1 MVVAH
6 VLSSLAI
13 GGGERV
19 ALELAGGQTSARHR
33 VIVVSLA
40 PEPDGPLGAA
50 FDERG
55 VPVRRVAKRPGLDPT
70 LALRLAALFRREKV
84 RVVHTHNRLPL
95 VYGAAAGRLAGAV
108 VIHTRH
114 GPGRGN
120 AGQRMLWR
128 GAGRL
133 LHAYVAVSPELLD
146 LAKSLHA
153 CAPAKLR
160 VIENGIDVDRF
171 DMSPQARRSAREA
184 LGIPQDA
191 FVIGAVGRLSPEK
204 EFPWLVRTAAS
215 MLGPGVRLLIVG
227 GGAQEAA
234 VRAEVTKHQ
243 VEPFVLLPGARN
255 DVPRYIAALD
265 LFVLSSSMEG
275 LPLAVLEAMAAGL
288 PVVATAVGG
297 LPNLI
302 DDGKTGFLVPS
313 GDETMMRDR
322 LRALQADPALARAVG
337 ERGRTLARE
346 RYSRDQMVR
355 RYLSLYAEMGA
366 KAGGGADTQ

>member
-19 ALELAGGQTSARHR
+19 ALELAGGQTDASHR

-40 PEPDGPLGAA
+40 PDGPDGPLGEA
-50 FDERG
+50 FDARG

-70 LALRLAALFRREKV
+70 LALRLAALFRREGV

-95 VYGAAAGRLAGAV
+95 VYGAAAGRMAGAV

-114 GPGRGN
+114 GPGRGTT
-120 AGQRMLWR
+120 GQRVLWR

-146 LAKSLHA
+146 LAKALRA
-153 CAPAKLR
+153 CNPAKLR

-171 DMSPQARRSAREA
+171 DTSPDARRAAREA
-184 LGIPQDA
+184 LGLPQDA

-204 EFPWLVRTAAS
+204 EFPWLVRTSAPL
-215 MLGPGVRLLIVG
+215 LGPDVRLVIVG

-234 VRAEVTKHQ
+234 VRAQVSQHQ

-255 DVPRYIAALD
+255 DVPRYVAAMD
-265 LFVLSSSMEG
+265 VFALSSSMEG

-302 DDGKTGFLVPS
+302 DDGQTGFLVPP
-313 GDETMMRDR
+313 GDENAMRDR
-322 LRALQADPALARAVG
+322 LRALRADPALARAVG
-337 ERGRTLARE
+337 QRGRALARA
-346 RYSRDQMVR
+346 RYSRDQMVH
-355 RYLSLYAEMGA
+355 RYLTLYAEMGA
-366 KAGGGADTQ
+366 GAVT

>member
-19 ALELAGGQTSARHR
+19 ALELAGGQTDARHR

-40 PEPDGPLGAA
+40 PDGPDGPLGEA
-50 FDERG
+50 FGERG
-55 VPVRRVAKRPGLDPT
+55 VPVRRVVKRPGLDPT
-70 LALRLAALFRREKV
+70 LALRMAALFRREGV

-95 VYGAAAGRLAGAV
+95 VYGAAAGRMAGAV

-133 LHAYVAVSPELLD
+133 LHAYVAVSPELLE
-146 LAKSLHA
+146 LAKSLRA

-171 DMSPQARRSAREA
+171 NTSPEARRAARES
-184 LGIPQDA
+184 LGLPQDA

-204 EFPWLVRTAAS
+204 EFPFLVRTAAPL
-215 MLGPGVRLLIVG
+215 LGPDVRLVIVG

-234 VRAEVTKHQ
+234 VRAEVSKHQ

-255 DVPRYIAALD
+255 DVPRYVAAMD
-265 LFVLSSSMEG
+265 VFVLSSSMEG

-313 GDETMMRDR
+313 GDEHPMRDR
-322 LRALQADPALARAVG
+322 LRALRADPALARAVG
-337 ERGRTLARE
+337 ERGRTLARA
-346 RYSRDQMVR
+346 RYSRDQMVS
-355 RYLSLYAEMGA
+355 RYLTLYAEMGA
-366 KAGGGADTQ
+366 VT

>member
-19 ALELAGGQTSARHR
+19 ALELAGGQTDARHR
-33 VIVVSLA
+33 VMVVSLA
-40 PEPDGPLGAA
+40 PGPDGPLAEA
-50 FDERG
+50 FDARG
-55 VPVRRVAKRPGLDPT
+55 VPVHRVAKRSGLDPT
-70 LALRLAALFRREKV
+70 LALRLAALFRREGV
-84 RVVHTHNRLPL
+84 HVVHTHNRLPL

-108 VIHTRH
+108 VVHTRH
-114 GPGRGN
+114 GPGRGTR
-120 AGQRMLWR
+120 GQRVLWR

-146 LAKSLHA
+146 LARALRA
-153 CAPAKLR
+153 CDPAKLS

-171 DMSPQARRSAREA
+171 ATTPDVRRASRES

-204 EFPWLVRTAAS
+204 EFPWLVRAAAP
-215 MLGPGVRLLIVG
+215 MLGAGVRLIIVG

-234 VRAEVTKHQ
+234 IRSEVSAQ
-243 VEPFVLLPGARN
+243 RVEPYVLLPGARN
-255 DVPRYIAALD
+255 DVPRYTAAMD
-265 LFVLSSSMEG
+265 VFVLSSSMEG

-302 DDGKTGFLVPS
+302 EDGKNGFLVPP
-313 GDETMMRDR
+313 GNDNAMRDR
-322 LRALQADPALARAVG
+322 LLALRDDLATARAVG
-337 ERGRTLARE
+337 ERGRALARE
-346 RYSRDQMVR
+346 RYSREQMVR
-355 RYLSLYAEMGA
+355 RYLTLYSRL
-366 KAGGGADTQ
+366 GADTNANT

>member
-19 ALELAGGQTSARHR
+19 ALELAGGQTEARHR
-33 VIVVSLA
+33 VMVVSLA
-40 PEPDGPLGAA
+40 PGPDGPLGEAFAA
-50 FDERG
+50 RG
-55 VPVRRVAKRPGLDPT
+55 VPVHRVAKRDGLDPT
-70 LALRLAALFRREKV
+70 LVVRLAALFRREGV

-108 VIHTRH
+108 VVHTRH
-114 GPGRGN
+114 GPGRGTR
-120 AGQRMLWR
+120 GQRLLWR
-128 GAGRL
+128 VAGRL
-133 LHAYVAVSPELLD
+133 LHVYVAVSPELLD
-146 LAKSLHA
+146 LARALRA
-153 CAPAKLR
+153 CDPAKLR
-160 VIENGIDVDRF
+160 VIENGIDVERF
-171 DMSPQARRSAREA
+171 ATAPDVRRASREA

-204 EFPWLVRTAAS
+204 EFPWLVRTAAP
-215 MLGPGVRLLIVG
+215 MLGPDVRLIIVG

-234 VRAEVTKHQ
+234 IRAEVSARK

-255 DVPRYIAALD
+255 DVPRYTAAMD
-265 LFVLSSSMEG
+265 VFVLSSSMEG

-313 GDETMMRDR
+313 GDDNAMRDR
-322 LRALQADPALARAVG
+322 LRALRADLGAARAVG
-337 ERGRTLARE
+337 ERGRALARE
-346 RYSRDQMVR
+346 RYSREQMVR
-355 RYLSLYAEMGA
+355 RYLALYAEMGV
-366 KAGGGADTQ
+366 DT